1 MQAVI
6 LAAGMGTRMRPLST
20 VTPKPMLPVADR
32 PLAAHA
38 ADAAV
43 AGGADALVFV
53 VGYKASHVRSFF
65 GDRYGGVPVHYA
77 NQPVPEGTADAVD
90 AARPYLDGPFAV
102 LNGDNLYDP
111 RSIST
116 LFDRAP
122 AVAAHRVENPS
133 EYGVLS
139 TEGSLVTGVVE
150 KPDDP
155 PTNLANAGAYVF
167 PAAARDWLDVG
178 ESERGEHEI
187 TDVLARA
194 VDHVDVSAVET
205 DRWLDVA
212 RPADLLRA
220 NELALAD
227 RRGDVE
233 GELAPDATVSDG
245 SAVAEGAAVGSGATL
260 RGAVL
265 VGAGATVSRDA
276 TLRGPVVVGAGATV
290 GSGATLRNAVLLPGA
305 TVERDVH
312 LEDAVL
318 APGCGLAPGTDV
330 SGDRENASW
339 EPASLVAPSPSAG
352 GLPY

>member
-20 VTPKPMLPVADR
+20 VTPKPMLPVANR

-38 ADAAV
+38 AEAAV
-43 AGGADALVFV
+43 AGGADGLVFV
-53 VGYKASHVRSFF
+53 VGYKASHVRSYF
-65 GDRYGGVPVHYA
+65 GDTYAGVPVHYA

-90 AARPYLDGPFAV
+90 AARPYLEGPFAV

-111 RSIST
+111 ASVAA
-116 LFDRAP
+116 LFDRGP

-139 TEGSLVTGVVE
+139 TDGDRVTDVVE
-150 KPDDP
+150 KPADP

-178 ESERGEHEI
+178 QSERGEHEI

-194 VDHVDVSAVET
+194 VDRTDVSVVET

-212 RPADLLRA
+212 RPADLLAA

-227 RRGDVE
+227 LSGGLDGTCSPE
-233 GELAPDATVSDG
+233 ASVSG
-245 SAVAEGAAVGSGATL
+245 AVTLAEGAEVAGGATL
-260 RGAVL
+260 SGPVL
-265 VGAGATVSRDA
+265 VGANATVARDA
-276 TLRGPVVVGAGATV
+276 ALHGPVVVGAGATV
-290 GSGATLRNAVLLPGA
+290 GSGAELGNAVLLPGA

-312 LEDAVL
+312 LRDAVL

-330 SGDRENASW
+330 GGDRGASSP
-339 EPASLVAPSPSAG
+339 EPAALVAASPTAG

>member
-43 AGGADALVFV
+43 AGGADGLVFV

-65 GDRYGGVPVHYA
+65 GDRYAGVPVHYA

-102 LNGDNLYDP
+102 LNGDNLYD
-111 RSIST
+111 RDVIEA
-116 LFDRAP
+116 LFERGP
-122 AVAAHRVENPS
+122 AVAAQRVEEPS
-133 EYGVLS
+133 EYGVL
-139 TEGSLVTGVVE
+139 TTDGSRVTDIVE
-150 KPDDP
+150 KPADP
-155 PTNLANAGAYVF
+155 PTDLANAGAYVF

-187 TDVLARA
+187 TDVLARV
-194 VDHVDVSAVET
+194 VDETDVSVVET

-212 RPADLLRA
+212 RPSDLLRA
-220 NELALAD
+220 NELVLAELAVD
-227 RRGDVE
+227 VRGT
-233 GELAPDATVSDG
+233 LAPDVTTSGTVALAKG
-245 SAVAEGAAVGSGATL
+245 AEVAGGAELSGP
-260 RGAVL
+260 VL
-265 VGAGATVSRDA
+265 VGANATVARDA
-276 TLRGPVVVGAGATV
+276 TLRGPTVVGAGATV
-290 GSGATLRNAVLLPGA
+290 GTGADLRNAVLLPGA

-312 LEDAVL
+312 LRDAVL

-330 SGDRENASW
+330 GGDRGASSPQ
-339 EPASLVAPSPSAG
+339 PAALVAASSSG